1 MGVIIAPRPGAFPP
15 PFPQQEVPFNTAGI
29 LIPGVEARIV
39 REDGADVEYGEPGEL
54 WVTGGNIA
62 LGYWG
67 NPRATAETFFEDA
80 QGRRW
85 LKTGDRFRVDKEGW
99 FFFEDRIKV
108 SRAPLFPSALSFRLT
123 YSRLRILSKSMG
135 CRSHPQRS
143 KSRCWTIQTNSLS
156 MPPSLALHSRAPPD
170 KTPKSRGRGLY
181 SLRMV
186 VRPARKRWQQSW
198 KRGRGRRSASTNGSK
213 EESTSLMRY
222 VICFC
227 AQLR

>member
-1 MGVIIAPRPGAFPP
+1 MGVIIAPRPGTFPP

-39 REDGADVEYGEPGEL
+39 REDGTDVEYGEPGEL

-62 LGYWG
+62 LGYWE

-108 SRAPLFPSALSFRLT
+108 SSAPLCFHQRFLFDSRTRASGYSQSQWAAGLTRGDRSRAAGPSRPTHYRCDRSWRYTQGHRRTRRQSSEGVGCALSAW
-123 YSRLRILSKSMG
+123 S
-135 CRSHPQRS
+135 
-143 KSRCWTIQTNSLS
+143 
-156 MPPSLALHSRAPPD
+156 
-170 KTPKSRGRGLY
+170 
-181 SLRMV
+181 
-186 VRPARKRWQQSW
+186 
-198 KRGRGRRSASTNGSK
+198 
-213 EESTSLMRY
+213 
-222 VICFC
+222 
-227 AQLR
+227 